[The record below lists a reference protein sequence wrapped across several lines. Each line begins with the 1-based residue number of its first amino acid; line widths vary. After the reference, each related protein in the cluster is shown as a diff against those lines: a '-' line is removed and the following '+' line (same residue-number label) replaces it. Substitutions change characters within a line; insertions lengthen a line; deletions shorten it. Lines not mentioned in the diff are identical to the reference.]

1 MVFQW
6 DDEKYSAP
14 DTEEEEPTCCVVCQA
29 AYEQKDP
36 GNPFEIRCGDCQVKF
51 RMDGN
56 PAKPKDMSWI
66 DFMAMFK
73 PKVRSMYDY

>member
-1 MVFQW
+1 MAWEW
-6 DDEKYSAP
+6 DDEKYSKAL
-14 DTEEEEPTCCVVCQA
+14 EEKAGSPNCVVCKA
-29 AYEQKDP
+29 SYEQKDP

-66 DFMAMFK
+66 DFTAQFK
-73 PKVRSMYDY
+73 PKGGILWDY